1 MSQRLSQKFR
11 DIFTSDH
18 LEKKAK
24 ESGFIQRRSRLT
36 AKMFFDTLLFKE
48 MDNSLVSLNDHSIDL
63 KIKYDVQIC
72 KQSLAERFNERS
84 VCFVKALVE
93 EQLKNQICSRI
104 DIKPLKRFSSVKIK
118 DSTRFQLPVEYKEA
132 FPANGGDASESGLHI
147 QFEFDLTNGKISD
160 LTVTD
165 ALKQDNSN
173 ARITA
178 CQVEPG
184 SLLLRDLGYFS
195 LDAFQQFDQRSAYF
209 ISRLMPRIKLY
220 QLRNG
225 IHEVIQLEKL
235 HQKMKRF
242 NIPYQEMEVYLGDQY
257 KIPVRLFIEQL
268 PEQQVHQRLKQA
280 KRTCVRKSRT
290 LSRQY
295 KVAAALNLFVTN
307 VPKQWLPIEYIRDLY
322 RLRWQIELRFKVW
335 KSLGKLHLTKTI
347 NRFRFETYLYA
358 NLLLLLINWE
368 IAANIS
374 SFLWLTKRKIL
385 SVFKYY
391 KTAFR
396 NTALLREVLVDSK
409 KLLWYLNAIYEMC
422 HRNLIAEKRVGKLS
436 QEEIFL
442 LSFKNSR

>member
-1 MSQRLSQKFR
+1 
-11 DIFTSDH
+11 
-18 LEKKAK
+18 
-24 ESGFIQRRSRLT
+24 
-36 AKMFFDTLLFKE
+36 MFFDTLLFKE
-48 MDNSLVSLNDHSIDL
+48 LDNSLVSLNDHSIDL
-63 KIKYDVQIC
+63 KLRYGVQIC
-72 KQSLAERFNERS
+72 KQSLAERFNEQS

-93 EQLKNQICSRI
+93 EQLRNQICSRI
-104 DIKPLKRFSSVKIK
+104 DVKPLKRFSSVKIK
-118 DSTRFQLPVEYKEA
+118 DSTRFQLPVEYKNA
-132 FPANGGDASESGLHI
+132 FPANGGAASESGLHI

-195 LDAFQQFDQRSAYF
+195 LDAFQQFDRRGAYF

-220 QLRNG
+220 QSRNG
-225 IHEVIQLEKL
+225 VHEVIQLDKL
-235 HQKMKRF
+235 YRKMRRY
-242 NIPYQEMEVYLGDQY
+242 NIPYQEIEVYLGDQY
-257 KIPVRLFIEQL
+257 KVPVRLFIEPL
-268 PEQQVHQRLKQA
+268 PEQQVRQRLRQA

-290 LSRQY
+290 LSHKY

-307 VPKQWLPIEYIRDLY
+307 VPKQWLPTEHIRDLY

-335 KSLGKLHLTKTI
+335 KSLGRLHLTKAM

-358 NLLLLLINWE
+358 NLLLLVIHWE

-374 SFLWLTKRKIL
+374 SLLWLTKKKIL

-391 KTAFR
+391 KTALR
-396 NTALLREVLVDSK
+396 NMALLREALMDSRR
-409 KLLWYLNAIYEMC
+409 LLWYLNVIYEMC
-422 HRNLIAEKRVGKLS
+422 HHNLMAEKRVGKLS
-436 QEEIFL
+436 QQEIFL
-442 LSFKNSR
+442 LPFKK